1 MIIKKN
7 IDKKEIAG
15 MPKVIFSG
23 NIIVIDTYEE
33 ASRAI
38 MALSKE
44 CIVGFDTETKPS
56 FKRGIINKIALIQ
69 FATEYNA
76 YLIRLNKIGLPDFI
90 TDFLANPAVVK
101 VGLSIRDDFL
111 SIAKRSEISP
121 EGFVELQDY
130 VEQFGIKEKSLQ
142 RIYALLF
149 GERISKNQRL
159 SNWENETLT
168 AAQKNY
174 ASIDAWACQKIF
186 RYLEDLKIRMN
197 LL

>member
-7 IDKKEIAG
+7 IDKKEIAN

-33 ASRAI
+33 ANRAI

-44 CIVGFDTETKPS
+44 HIVGFDTETKPS

-90 TDFLANPAVVK
+90 TDFLANPAVIK

-186 RYLEDLKIRMN
+186 RFLEGLKIRTN
-197 LL
+197 PF